1 MIEGLLVNLRA
12 IEDEDIELLHRWF
25 NDREVTRFL
34 SIPFPAFSLA
44 EERAIVQRQREG
56 GEKQYAIVLKDG
68 PMIGACTLRGFD
80 HTARS
85 CELAIAIGDKRYWG
99 RGYGGAAVELLLR
112 VAFDGLNQHRVW
124 LTCIAFNER
133 GLRAYRRLGF
143 REEGRLRDNRFIDG
157 RYEDTIMMGMLEDE
171 WRQRAQSQQHTEAE
185 SGADTTPR

>member
-1 MIEGLLVNLRA
+1 MIEGPTVNLRA
-12 IEDEDIELLHRWF
+12 IEDEDAELLHRWF

-44 EERAIVQRQREG
+44 EERAILQSQRQDG
-56 GEKQYAIVLKDG
+56 DNHYAILLKDG
-68 PMIGACTLRGFD
+68 SLIGVGMLRGFN

-85 CELAIAIGDKRYWG
+85 CELVIAIGDKRYWG
-99 RGYGGAAVELLLR
+99 QGYGSAAVELLLR
-112 VAFDGLNQHRVW
+112 VAFDGLNQHKVW

-157 RYEDTIMMGMLEDE
+157 RYEDTITMGMLEDE
-171 WRQRAQSQQHTEAE
+171 WRQRADSQHQVEAE
-185 SGADTTPR
+185 Q